1 MSKRGPKPTPT
12 AVLRLRGSWR
22 ANTRPAEPRPQPSR
36 PTCPAWLSR
45 DAKLEWKRVA
55 PQLHRLGLLTQLD
68 RAALAVYC
76 ESWSEWVEAKQVISK
91 SGPVIAGPH
100 GPRRNPYVF
109 IAARAAEQLL
119 KWAAELGMTPSARSR
134 VTVTPRTN
142 LDDRKSRFFPS
153 NEP

>member
-1 MSKRGPKPTPT
+1 MGRRGPRPTPT
-12 AVLRLRGSWR
+12 ATLKLRGSWR
-22 ANTRPAEPRPQPSR
+22 GSTRPAEPRPQPSR

-68 RAALAVYC
+68 RAALVIYC
-76 ESWSEWVEAKQVISK
+76 ESWSEWIEAKSAISK
-91 SGPVIAGPH
+91 SGLVIAGPH

-119 KWAAELGMTPSARSR
+119 RWSAELGMTPSARSR
-134 VTVTPRTN
+134 VTATPPADPN
-142 LDDRKSRFFPS
+142 ESKSRFFSDPA
-153 NEP
+153 